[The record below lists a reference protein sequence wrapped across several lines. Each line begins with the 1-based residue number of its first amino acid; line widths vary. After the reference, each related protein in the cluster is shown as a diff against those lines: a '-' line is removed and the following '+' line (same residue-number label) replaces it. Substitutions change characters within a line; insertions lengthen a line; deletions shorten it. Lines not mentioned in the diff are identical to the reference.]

1 MKLIKQLTTIFTIF
15 LASVLTAIA
24 GDFAEFRSLG
34 FSENGKIFGFEQFGV
49 QDGSGFPYAERFFID
64 TETDRYL
71 KGTPIRV
78 RLDDETA
85 SLYEAR
91 QIAKAKSQAIID
103 QYGIGE
109 EHASFLA
116 FNPSTE
122 KSVNPYALTYQSYS
136 YEPTPNSPNELRLEL
151 VNLSPSK
158 DCENITPDAKGFR
171 LHLTNKDTGTSEYI
185 HEDKSVPKSR
195 NCPIDYNIGGV
206 LAFNRFNQTP
216 VYIYLVLI
224 RSFGFEGP
232 DGRWIA
238 IAKRGT

>member
-1 MKLIKQLTTIFTIF
+1 MTHFKQLTTFFTIF
-15 LASVLTAIA
+15 LASTFSTFA

-34 FSENGKIFGFEQFGV
+34 FSEDGKIFGFEQFGV

-109 EHASFLA
+109 EYASFLA

-122 KSVNPYALTYQSYS
+122 KSVDPYAITYQSYS
-136 YEPTPNSPNELRLEL
+136 YEPTPNAPNELKLEL
-151 VNLSPSK
+151 VNLPPSK

-171 LHLTNKDTGTSEYI
+171 LHLTNKDIDMSGYI

-206 LAFNRFNQTP
+206 LAFNRFGQTH
-216 VYIYLVLI
+216 VHIYLVLI